1 MTFKVTYT
9 EGDTINKTC
18 EIEAGSRSK
27 AMIQFWVDHPEASD
41 ISKVERV
48 LDESEND

>member
-18 EIEAGSRSK
+18 EIEAVSRSK